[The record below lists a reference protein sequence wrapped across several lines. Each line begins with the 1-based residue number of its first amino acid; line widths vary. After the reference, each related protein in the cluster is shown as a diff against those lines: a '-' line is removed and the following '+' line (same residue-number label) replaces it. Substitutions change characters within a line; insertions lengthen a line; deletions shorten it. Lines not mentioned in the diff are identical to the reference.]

1 MVNIPLEMIIVGS
14 TGIGYLIVGVL
25 QGLKGEYNNMA
36 IWIGYGIAQYGLFM
50 NLK

>member
-1 MVNIPLEMIIVGS
+1 MSNLDRIWKL
-14 TGIGYLIVGVL
+14 Y
-25 QGLKGEYNNMA
+25 MA